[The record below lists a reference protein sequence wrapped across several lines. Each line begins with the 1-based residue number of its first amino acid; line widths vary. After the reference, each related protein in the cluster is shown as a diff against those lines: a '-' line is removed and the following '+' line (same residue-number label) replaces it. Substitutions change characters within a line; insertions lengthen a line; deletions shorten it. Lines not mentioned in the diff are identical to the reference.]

1 MIMTTMISAR
11 SLAEE
16 FDRDPKWVREQLR
29 RNYKRPVGR
38 RWQWDERE
46 GVKVREWLKRLLDRE
61 IRQ

>member
-1 MIMTTMISAR
+1 MAKTITAR

-29 RNYKRPVGR
+29 QNYKRPVGR

-46 GVKVREWLKRLLDRE
+46 GTKVRDWLKRLLDGEVER
-61 IRQ
+61 